1 MAGRQTKIAPELR
14 EALKS
19 IRPHLLYAM
28 VYSAGV
34 NVLYLAPSLYMMQ
47 VYDRVMSSGQ
57 ASTLVMISIAAFLAI
72 LTMSLLD
79 AVRNHLLVRV
89 GNQLDAAL
97 AASLLRRQIELTNL
111 IGPRPGIVRDLDNF
125 RTFLTATGAGAIFD
139 LPWMPIYLI
148 VCFLLHPAL
157 GIVAL
162 ISMGILLALAVL
174 NEYVTSS
181 YIRRAEDAGRKNYGY
196 TDASIRNAEVIQ
208 AMGMMPRFLA
218 RWAKSRNE
226 MMREQTAGSELGAY
240 LSGSIRF
247 FRLILQNAIVAVGA
261 WMALNNEISAGVMFA
276 AGLLLARTMAP
287 IEQLVG
293 AWRSFISAR
302 ASITRVNDVLR
313 SERPPDAMQLPPP
326 RGQITVEGV
335 TFAPPGSNK
344 LILRGISFM
353 VEPGERLAVI
363 GPSGAG
369 KSSLA
374 RLLVGVWKPNT
385 GVVRLDGADVTSWE
399 RTDFGKYVG
408 YMPQDV
414 ELFEGTVRENIA
426 RFDDAEPEAV
436 VVAAQRAAVHELIL
450 RLPNGYE
457 TQIGAG
463 GAVLSGGVRQ
473 RIGLARALLG
483 NPKLLVLDEPNSNL
497 DADGERALF
506 SLLATAK
513 EIGMTTI
520 VVSHRTGV
528 LNAVDRVLVLR
539 DGLIYYI
546 GTRGELVTALAAA
559 ERRNQPAL
567 ISKAAR

>member
-1 MAGRQTKIAPELR
+1 MAARHSKIAPELR

-19 IRPHLLYAM
+19 IRPHLFFAMLY
-28 VYSAGV
+28 SFGV
-34 NVLYLAPSLYMMQ
+34 SVLYLAPSLYMMQ
-47 VYDRVMSSGQ
+47 VFDRVMSSGQ
-57 ASTLVMISIAAFLAI
+57 TSTLVMISIAAFVAI

-79 AVRNHLLVRV
+79 AVRNHLLIRV
-89 GNQLDAAL
+89 GNQLDASL
-97 AASLLRRQIELTNL
+97 AASLLRRQIELTAL
-111 IGPRPGIVRDLDNF
+111 IGPRPGIVRDLDTF

-139 LPWMPIYLI
+139 LPWMPIYLV
-148 VCFLLHPAL
+148 VCFLLHPGL

-162 ISMGILLALAVL
+162 VSIAIMLGLAIL
-174 NEYVTSS
+174 NEYITSA
-181 YIRRAEDAGRKNYGY
+181 YIRRAEEAGRRNYNY

-218 RWAKSRNE
+218 RWAKSRND

-261 WMALNNEISAGVMFA
+261 LMALNNEISPGVMFA
-276 AGLLLARTMAP
+276 AGLLVARTLAP

-302 ASITRVNDVLR
+302 ESIIRVNDVLR
-313 SERPPDAMQLPPP
+313 SERPPDAMPLPPP

-344 LILRGISFM
+344 LTLRGISFM
-353 VEPGERLAVI
+353 VEPGERLAII

-385 GVVRLDGADVTSWE
+385 GVVRLDGADVMSWE

-457 TQIGAG
+457 TQIGSG

-483 NPKLLVLDEPNSNL
+483 NPRVLVLDEPNSNL

-506 SLLATAK
+506 GLLATAK